1 MISRYEYQG
10 TTWIDIEAPTSEE
23 VENIDKEFSLGP
35 LLAEEL
41 LGPTLKPHVDLYS
54 EFAYAVLHFPAIRH
68 TRGGTS
74 AQEVDIIVGTQFI
87 ITVHYEPVNA
97 LQEFSRTFE
106 AATLLKRVEGKMHS
120 GHILFEIVQ
129 RLYKSVENELE
140 AIEDTVERIEGDI
153 FSGHE
158 HEMVPAISGVSK
170 ELLLHKRTLGTHRET
185 LESLERAGV
194 QLFGE
199 NFRNHLRGITALHFR
214 LYNRVIGF
222 LDTATELRNT
232 NDSLLSTRQNEI
244 MKNLTIMAFVTFPLT
259 LLASL
264 FGMNTVYTPILGMP
278 HDFWVITGTMAI
290 VMGLFFAYFKKR
302 KWL

>member
-1 MISRYEYQG
+1 MITRYDYQG
-10 TTWIDIEAPTSEE
+10 ATWIDVEAPSPDEIEE
-23 VENIDKEFSLGP
+23 VNKEFSLGP

-68 TRGGTS
+68 TRGGTT
-74 AQEVDIIVGTQFI
+74 AQEVDIIIGKQFI
-87 ITVHYEPVNA
+87 ITVHYEPVSA
-97 LQEFSRTFE
+97 LHEFARTVE
-106 AATLLKRVEGKMHS
+106 AATLLKRSTGTLHS

-129 RLYKSVENELE
+129 RLYRGVENELE

-158 HEMVPAISGVSK
+158 HEMVPAISGISK

-185 LESLERAGV
+185 LESLEQAGV

-199 NFRNHLRGITALHFR
+199 NFRNHLRGIAALHFR

-259 LLASL
+259 LLAAL
-264 FGMNTVYTPILGMP
+264 FGMNTVYTPVLGMP
-278 HDFWVITGTMAI
+278 HDFWVIVGTMAL
-290 VMGLFFAYFKKR
+290 VMGLFFSYFKKR